1 MLSESNRAATGWQ
14 GRSETLREE
23 VVTRCALPG
32 EVSGLLLADVRLA
45 NVPESA
51 SAARRVV
58 KTLACAWGA
67 EAIADRAELLVCEL
81 VANAAKHARDPLG
94 SDLRLVISRTGERL
108 RVEVHDASTAL
119 PCVRHGEPLAEDGRG
134 LLLAEALADALGWHL
149 LAHGKAVYFELTAW
163 PAHRL
168 RH

>member
-1 MLSESNRAATGWQ
+1 M
-14 GRSETLREE
+14 
-23 VVTRCALPG
+23 TRCALPG
-32 EVSGLLLADVRLA
+32 EVSGILLADVRLA

-94 SDLRLVISRTGERL
+94 SDLRLVISRNGGRL
-108 RVEVHDASTAL
+108 RIEVHDATRTL
-119 PCVRHGEPLAEDGRG
+119 PRIRRGELMAEDGRG
-134 LLLAEALADALGWHL
+134 LLLAETLADRLSWHL

-163 PAHRL
+163 QGRGPL
-168 RH
+168 M